1 MSVAPKYV
9 YTGIWTDW
17 TKDSQVLG
25 STITVTAS
33 ASRLLTAFL
42 ALYISL
48 SVSYLWLLVVYSIHR
63 ARYSITTGKCRAIIR
78 QQHVILKSGLSPTST
93 SIRLIKLYWAYR
105 FTPSA
110 WRESWLWVS
119 ISVISAVGGVTA
131 GLFSSRIIDSSLYVN
146 VLLDSPNCGFFI
158 GNGGDTHSLSS
169 PKVINQYRDHA
180 KLLNQAAKYSR
191 DCYNS
196 TGDNGQCNFF
206 SSATIPWETDWE
218 VECPFDS
225 MCIGPAMRLDTGLM
239 NSNSLLGINSPA
251 VDQIGVRK
259 VTTCAPIL
267 QKGYAEPEISP
278 VTGNLGVSY
287 YYGSKAG
294 LNVTWLYEEAN
305 NTFFYSVAHVSCLK
319 TNNLNYPRELV
330 EELRGRVMP
339 DVTNDVATDRS
350 TGYNGG
356 VWARKS
362 LWLPI
367 RELNNTQGD
376 GTILFISSNSVLFT
390 EPCDDPVF
398 SAHIP
403 RHILDDNTTVVE
415 SNVCSIVGSLG
426 DVYLEV
432 TEKMSL
438 TPMQFGTADMIAFVL
453 DRTGRINY
461 MTTGS
466 TPYLAATQRAI
477 RRIQLGLPRNQW
489 QVETQFWHSGTMSL
503 IQHGILQYMIGPD
516 DEALQEYVTASKSP
530 ELQALCKRQRVRI
543 SQGFANV
550 SSLGL
555 FFTVSLG
562 TVVILLALFLDNI
575 MGWVTR
581 LSKGDGKKHR
591 AWIRDDVLHLQRLA
605 YEQQQSSGPRWI
617 SDDNIPLVEY
627 NGFLDPI
634 SGSHQNRL
642 SVDSFVAVDGT
653 P

>member
-25 STITVTAS
+25 STITVTTS

-63 ARYSITTGKCRAIIR
+63 ARYSITAGKCRAIIR
-78 QQHVILKSGLSPTST
+78 QQHAILKSGLSPTST

-131 GLFSSRIIDSSLYVN
+131 GLFSSRIIDSSLYIN

-158 GNGGDTHSLSS
+158 ANDSNTNTLSS
-169 PKVINQYRDHA
+169 PKVINQYQDSA
-180 KLLNQAAKYSR
+180 TMVNQAATYSR

-196 TGDNGQCNFF
+196 TSDKGQCSFF

-251 VDQIGVRK
+251 IDQIGVRK

-267 QKGYAEPEISP
+267 QKGYAEPGLSS
-278 VTGNLGVSY
+278 VTGNPGVSY
-287 YYGSKAG
+287 NYGPTPG
-294 LNVTWLYEEAN
+294 LNATCLYEEAN
-305 NTFFYSVAHVSCLK
+305 NTFSYTVLSAA
-319 TNNLNYPRELV
+319 Y
-330 EELRGRVMP
+330 
-339 DVTNDVATDRS
+339 
-350 TGYNGG
+350 YGG
-356 VWARKS
+356 VWAS
-362 LWLPI
+362 ESSWLPI
-367 RELNNTQGD
+367 PELNSTQGD
-376 GTILFISSNSVLFT
+376 GTIFFISSNSLLFV

-403 RHILDDNTTVVE
+403 QQLVNDNTTMYVGDNPAGVLSCLEQYQVCSVE
-415 SNVCSIVGSLG
+415 SNVCSIVGSSG
-426 DVYLEV
+426 DVHLEV

-438 TPMQFGTADMIAFVL
+438 TPMQVGTADMIAFVL
-453 DRTGRINY
+453 DRLGHINY
-461 MTTGS
+461 VTTKS
-466 TPYLAATQRAI
+466 IPYLAATQRAI
-477 RRIQLGLPRNQW
+477 RRIQLALPRNQW

-503 IQHGILQYMIGPD
+503 IQYGILQYMIGPD
-516 DEALQEYVTASKSP
+516 DEALQEYVTAP
-530 ELQALCKRQRVRI
+530 ESREQQALCKRQRVHI